1 MVSYTRAPGARK
13 LMAHSS
19 INEIVKSDPLLMKV
33 KTQVLYI
40 PEKKLYFIH
49 IPKCGGTSV
58 RDVLILKKLQVNMPL
73 ETIETGNHSKSTE
86 IGKLIDLKTSNF
98 LVSVRN
104 PIGRFMSAYNFLKD
118 IDKRKLIHAEQG
130 KVELSE
136 GDRQFLTDRLDALE
150 SLGIAGFASFLKNL
164 GKRRDFYNTW
174 YKGEPE
180 PNHFTWAFERQV
192 DWIAGIPEANVKC
205 FKIESQKIFE
215 YLGTE
220 YGGSK
225 IKNYSR
231 KAGLKLKD
239 AIHEYFVED
248 FRRLGY
254 SISDDFNNV
263 RPLMAKREE
272 ENRAWAENGGDEH
285 APQWLRDFMKNIK
298 IKNNLK

>member
-1 MVSYTRAPGARK
+1 
-13 LMAHSS
+13 MAHPQV
-19 INEIVKSDPLLMKV
+19 NEIIKSNPALMKV
-33 KTQVLYI
+33 KTQVLYL
-40 PEKKLYFIH
+40 PESKEYFIH

-58 RDVLILKKLQVNMPL
+58 RDVLILKHLETKIPL
-73 ETIETGNHSKSTE
+73 ETIETGNHSKSAE
-86 IGKLIDLKTSNF
+86 IGKLIDLETNNF

-118 IDKRKLIHAEQG
+118 IDRRKLVHAEQG

-136 GDRQFLTDRLDALE
+136 GDRQFLSDRLDALE
-150 SLGIAGFASFLKNL
+150 SLTITGFVNFLKNL

-174 YKGEPE
+174 YRAEPE

-192 DWIAGIPEANVKC
+192 DWIAGIPQENVKC

-215 YLGTE
+215 YLGTA

-225 IKNYSR
+225 VKQYSR
-231 KAGLKLKD
+231 KANLKLKD

-254 SISDDFNNV
+254 TISDDFNVV
-263 RPLMAKREE
+263 RPIMVKREE
-272 ENRAWAENGGDEH
+272 ENRKWVDQGGDEN
-285 APQWLRDFMKNIK
+285 APQWLKDFMASVK
-298 IKNNLK
+298 IKKT